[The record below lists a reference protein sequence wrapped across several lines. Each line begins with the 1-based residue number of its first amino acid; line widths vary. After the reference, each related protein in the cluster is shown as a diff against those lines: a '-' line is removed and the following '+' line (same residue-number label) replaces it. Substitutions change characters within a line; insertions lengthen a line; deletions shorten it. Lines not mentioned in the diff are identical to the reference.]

1 MPRRKTSEH
10 FISFSLVKG
19 LHFRAFMDF
28 SSNTVA
34 EGMEGG
40 KQGFWVSPFCLTFEG
55 IASSGPVDHRG

>member
-1 MPRRKTSEH
+1 
-10 FISFSLVKG
+10 
-19 LHFRAFMDF
+19 MDF